1 MIFMIRLAHRFA
13 LAAAVLPGM
22 IVPAAVAQSAPASVA
37 VTAVRNFPPASYRAD
52 GQNWAIAEDN
62 RGILY
67 FGNSSGVLEFDGT
80 RWRLIELPGKRGV
93 YALGK
98 SGDGRI
104 LVGSE
109 GEVGWL
115 APDPAGSMVYVSKA
129 DGLPDA
135 FRSAGDRMIQI
146 LDTPNGQVFLSDHW
160 LFIRAAGGA
169 LSSYHSD
176 DHFLQA
182 AWFQG
187 ILYVLDSARGLL
199 RLDSGVLNDIAG
211 GARIRGVAMLTTDS
225 GLLIPSYNDGLIRYS
240 PETPNHWQVLN
251 SGGWSTTDGSDVTSG
266 VVLNKNLMALGTA
279 KHGVI
284 LINADGKVLQRVGAA
299 GGLTDVNVYG
309 IYYDNRSDLWL
320 ASDNGLSLVGLNLP
334 RAAAAVPFHSWVR
347 SVVGTRDEHLLFGGT
362 YFAEPNS
369 VQQLE
374 QGKTQKLV
382 FPYDY
387 NAFRFDYSANGL
399 EASGQMQFQTYMEGV
414 DKGWSSWSTRS
425 EREFTSLSHAT
436 WVFRVRSRKADGVP
450 SSEGVYEFTIRPAW
464 YDTWWF
470 AVFQV
475 LFVLALLILPS
486 HTPHKGLQ
494 DALTTFAVIVPIIY
508 LGDALLGFVE
518 HYYSTEVVFIKML
531 ISASVAALLDPIQ
544 NYLKKHVHHRNTN
557 HAARR
562 ARSAQ
567 Q

>member
-1 MIFMIRLAHRFA
+1 MMHLAQRLA
-13 LAAAVLPGM
+13 LAAAVLPG
-22 IVPAAVAQSAPASVA
+22 IAVPAAVAQSVPASVA
-37 VTAVRNFPPASYRAD
+37 VTAVRNFSPMAYRAD
-52 GQNWAIAEDN
+52 GQNWAVAEDN

-67 FGNSSGVLEFDGT
+67 FGNTNGVLEFDGT
-80 RWRLIELPGKRGV
+80 RWRLIELPGKRGA

-98 SGDGRI
+98 SADGRI
-104 LVGSE
+104 LLGSE

-115 APDPAGSMVYVSKA
+115 APDQAGSMVYVSKA
-129 DGLPDA
+129 DGLPEA
-135 FRSAGDRMIQI
+135 FRSAGDRMVQI
-146 LDTPNGQVFLSDHW
+146 LDTPTGQVFLSDHW
-160 LFIRAAGGA
+160 LFIRSSGGA

-187 ILYVLDSARGLL
+187 SLYVLDSARGLL
-199 RLDSGVLNDIAG
+199 RLDSDVLKDIAS
-211 GARIRGVAMLTTDS
+211 GARIRGVAMLTTDT

-240 PETPNHWQVLN
+240 PNTPNHWQVLN
-251 SGGWSTTDGSDVTSG
+251 AAGWSTTDGSDVTSG

-284 LINADGKVLQRVGAA
+284 LINADGKVLQRIGAA
-299 GGLTDVNVYG
+299 EGLTDASVYG
-309 IYYDNRSDLWL
+309 IYYDNRGGLWL

-334 RAAAAVPFHSWVR
+334 RDAAAVPFHSWVR
-347 SVVGTRDEHLLFGGT
+347 SVVGTRDERLLFGGT
-362 YFAEPNS
+362 YFADPS
-369 VQQLE
+369 GVQQLA
-374 QGKTQKLV
+374 QGKAQKLV

-425 EREFTSLSHAT
+425 EREFTSLNHGA
-436 WVFRVRSRKADGVP
+436 WIFKVRSRKADGVL
-450 SSEGVYEFTIRPAW
+450 SSEGVYEFTVRPAW

-475 LFVLALLILPS
+475 LFVLGLLIIPS

-494 DALTTFAVIVPIIY
+494 DALTTFAVIVPFIY
-508 LGDALLGFVE
+508 LGDALLGFVD
-518 HYYSTEVVFIKML
+518 HYYSSEVVFFKILM
-531 ISASVAALLDPIQ
+531 SAGLSALLDPIQ
-544 NYLKKHVHHRNTN
+544 NYLKKHVHHRNTR

-562 ARSAQ
+562 SRSPRE
-567 Q
+567 